1 MIIKT
6 KHDNYNKDSCFT
18 FLAINK
24 RNQSLRWFT
33 GSAKHSPY
41 MNSQHAVIISKQ
53 PTLIVA
59 GLLLIYGS
67 YSSHSSAATP
77 ELPPATAVASVSTY
91 TQEELNDVRRAEPAL
106 EIRAAIPVNRSS
118 SSAVMPTLDL
128 SKVTGYIGHRV
139 GRNETLETIALN
151 AGSTPQLLSAYNRL
165 SGPLQ
170 RGREIIVPRPGG
182 EAPEAQSTPVIVER
196 GLTNQPVVA
205 LTFDAGSTAEPLPKL
220 LQTLRDHHLKVTF
233 FVTGFWV
240 RENPELL
247 RQIVADGHEL
257 GNHSLTHPDMRNQDD
272 MRIKHELLET
282 ERLVRNASGSST
294 RPYFRPPYGAYNNR
308 VLLTA
313 ESLGYLP
320 VYWTL
325 DCLDSVG
332 AKKSPEFIAERVTR
346 KLSREQLCGAI
357 ILMHVDSMATADAVP
372 TILSR
377 YDEMGLS
384 VVTVSKVLNETASV
398 AVSSN

>member
-1 MIIKT
+1 M
-6 KHDNYNKDSCFT
+6 H
-18 FLAINK
+18 
-24 RNQSLRWFT
+24 
-33 GSAKHSPY
+33 
-41 MNSQHAVIISKQ
+41 SQHVVTTTTYSAHAAVILA
-53 PTLIVA
+53 LIC
-59 GLLLIYGS
+59 GIPFS
-67 YSSHSSAATP
+67 YSSAATP
-77 ELPPATAVASVSTY
+77 EPVVATAVNSVAAF
-91 TQEELNDVRRAEPAL
+91 TQEELAEVRRAEPVL
-106 EIRAAIPVNRSS
+106 EVRAAIPVGQ
-118 SSAVMPTLDL
+118 APAAFVPLDL
-128 SKVTGYIGHRV
+128 GTTTNFVGHRV
-139 GRNETLETIALN
+139 ARNETVETLAAL
-151 AGSTPQLLSAYNRL
+151 AGTSPQLVAAYNHL
-165 SGPLQ
+165 IGPLQ
-170 RGREIIVPRPGG
+170 KGREIIIPGQNG
-182 EAPEAQSTPVIVER
+182 HGLENAPVIVER
-196 GLTNQPVVA
+196 GMTSQPFVA

-240 RENPELL
+240 RENPDLL

-282 ERLVRNASGSST
+282 ERLVRSATNGAST

-308 VLLTA
+308 VLLAA

-320 VYWTL
+320 IYWTL

-332 AKKSPEFIAERVTR
+332 AKKSPEFIADRVTH
-346 KLSREQLCGAI
+346 KLSKEQLCGAI

-377 YDEMGLS
+377 FDEMGLG
-384 VVTVSKVLNETASV
+384 VVKVSQVLNETANV